1 MPFPNR
7 ALLLAALIAS
17 LASCKKEDDEDPV
30 PTIPPVPNTALAV
43 EDFSNLVV
51 GNYWVYERR
60 QVDSLDMPQGSG
72 VSVDSLY
79 VIGDT
84 LLDGETFA
92 MLRIGANGQPGNGVR
107 YYWRDSADCIV
118 GTNGWIIFSAAT
130 FDQVL
135 YTESTPIGGGALDI
149 NYIIPSAT
157 VPITVPAGSFST
169 YLVLGEC
176 VSSGGYPPIPEW
188 KYPRDYWA
196 EGVGRVKWY
205 DYFAAGWLGYRY
217 ELVRYHVQ

>member
-1 MPFPNR
+1 MPM
-7 ALLLAALIAS
+7 
-17 LASCKKEDDEDPV
+17 
-30 PTIPPVPNTALAV
+30 PPSAPLEVSA
-43 EDFSNLVV
+43 FSNLEV

-60 QVDSLDMPQGSG
+60 QVDSLDVDQGTP
-72 VSVDSLY
+72 VVVDSLY

-84 LLDGETFA
+84 LLDGELFS
-92 MLRIGANGQPGNGVR
+92 MIRLGVNGQLGIGVR

-118 GTNGWIIFSAAT
+118 DRNGWITFSSVT

-157 VPITVPAGSFST
+157 LPITVPAGNFSS
-169 YLVLGEC
+169 YLVLGQC
-176 VSSGGYPPIPEW
+176 VSTSPYPPIPEW

-205 DYFAAGWLGYRY
+205 DYFAAGLLGNRY
-217 ELVRYHVQ
+217 ELVRYNVQ